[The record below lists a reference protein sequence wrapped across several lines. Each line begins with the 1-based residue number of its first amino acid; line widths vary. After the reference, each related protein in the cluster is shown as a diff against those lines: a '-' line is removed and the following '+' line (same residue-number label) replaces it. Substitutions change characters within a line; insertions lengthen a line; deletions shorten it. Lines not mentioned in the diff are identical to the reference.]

1 MDNFTISKCFIDG
14 VYIIE
19 PKRYFDD
26 RGYFTEL
33 YEKKVFDKL
42 GIKEFVQDNE
52 SKSIKGVLRGIHFQ
66 KIHPQAKLVRC
77 SYGEVFDVCVD
88 LRKDS
93 KTYGKYF
100 SIILSSGKGNM
111 MYIPKG
117 FGHGFLVLSD
127 EAVFN
132 YKCDEYYYPDDE
144 DGIRWDS
151 LGIDWP
157 HVNELIISEKD
168 REYKEFKQ

>member
-52 SKSIKGVLRGIHFQ
+52 SKSIKGVLR
-66 KIHPQAKLVRC
+66 
-77 SYGEVFDVCVD
+77 
-88 LRKDS
+88 
-93 KTYGKYF
+93 
-100 SIILSSGKGNM
+100 
-111 MYIPKG
+111 
-117 FGHGFLVLSD
+117 
-127 EAVFN
+127 
-132 YKCDEYYYPDDE
+132 
-144 DGIRWDS
+144 
-151 LGIDWP
+151 
-157 HVNELIISEKD
+157 
-168 REYKEFKQ
+168 